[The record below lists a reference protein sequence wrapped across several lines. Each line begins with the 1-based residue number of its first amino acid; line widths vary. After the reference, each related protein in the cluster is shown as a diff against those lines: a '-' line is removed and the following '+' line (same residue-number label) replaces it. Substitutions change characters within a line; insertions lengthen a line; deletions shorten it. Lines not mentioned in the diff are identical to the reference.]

1 MTTETTTPAPAAPA
15 PPPAVGG
22 AAPPPAAPAASAITT
37 AAGGEKPA
45 AKPVEGAKPPEMKPG
60 EKPAEGAKPKE
71 GEATKPAEFKVP
83 KGFESVT
90 EALQSTVKELGLEGE
105 KAQKFADSVAT
116 IDAARSKA
124 LDTAAE
130 KQEAKWLEEAKA
142 DPDIGGAKW
151 DGSMKE
157 ANKALAKFGGPLVKV
172 GEQQL
177 PQLAVLLHRAGLGNN
192 VHVLKALALVGR
204 ALKDDSIAG
213 TEKPAPKSAERKSD
227 AQALYGPQNDKKPT
241 NPAE

>member
-1 MTTETTTPAPAAPA
+1 MPAAPA
-15 PPPAVGG
+15 EG
-22 AAPPPAAPAASAITT
+22 
-37 AAGGEKPA
+37 
-45 AKPVEGAKPPEMKPG
+45 AKPVEGAKP
-60 EKPAEGAKPKE
+60 AEGAKPPE
-71 GEATKPAEFKVP
+71 GKPSEKPADVKPKVFVAP
-83 KGFESVT
+83 KGFESVA
-90 EALQSTVKELGLEGE
+90 EQLQSTAKELGLEGD
-105 KAQKFADSVAT
+105 KAEAFATSVAT

-130 KQEAKWLEEAKA
+130 KQEAAWLTEAKA

-151 DGSMKE
+151 DASMKE

-192 VHVLKALALVGR
+192 VHVLKAFALVGR

-213 TEKPAPKSAERKSD
+213 TEKPAPKTAERMTD
-227 AQALYGPQNDKKPT
+227 AQALYGAHNEKKPT